1 LRLAQ
6 GLRALPQTL
15 FFFPY
20 LNLIAVHIA
29 YLDESGVVEL
39 NAGTSHFVLVAL
51 AIPASK
57 WKAHDS
63 RIQQI
68 KNTHRLGDAEIH
80 AAWMMRRYPEQQ
92 RIQGFEAMTDA
103 QRRLSVTS
111 ERKADLAKASLRGQK
126 AVKGLV
132 RNYRHTEAFIQ
143 LTHAERVAAL
153 RAVAD
158 EVGTWQD
165 CRLFGDVQRKS
176 AHVGDAE
183 RIRDFAFEQVVTRF
197 QTFLRVAGGPD
208 AVGLLVHD
216 QNETASRRLTGRMRS
231 FHRTGTSFALIPIIE
246 TPLFVDSKLTAMVQ
260 LADLVGYSAR
270 RFTENQETDLF
281 ERIYGRFDRRGGRLV
296 GLRHFTGQAPCA
308 CRICSDHGRS

>member
-1 LRLAQ
+1 M
-6 GLRALPQTL
+6 
-15 FFFPY
+15 
-20 LNLIAVHIA
+20 HIA

-68 KNTHRLGDAEIH
+68 KNTHRLSDAETH

-92 RIQGFEAMTDA
+92 RIRAFEAMTDA
-103 QRRLSVTS
+103 QRRLCVTA

-126 AVKGLV
+126 AVTGLLK
-132 RNYRHTEAFIQ
+132 NYRHTEDFIH

-153 RAVAD
+153 RAIAD
-158 EVGTWQD
+158 EVGTWND

-176 AHVGDAE
+176 AHVGEAE

-197 QTFLRVAGGPD
+197 QTFLRLAGGAD
-208 AVGLLVHD
+208 AMGLLVHD

-231 FHRTGTSFALIPIIE
+231 FHRTGTSFSLIPNIIE

-260 LADLVGYSAR
+260 LADLVGYAVR
-270 RFTENQETDLF
+270 RFIENQEADLF
-281 ERIYGRFDRRGGRLV
+281 DRIYDRFDRRNTRLV
-296 GLRHFTGQAPCA
+296 GLRHFTGQAPCT
-308 CRICSDHGRS
+308 CRICVDHGR